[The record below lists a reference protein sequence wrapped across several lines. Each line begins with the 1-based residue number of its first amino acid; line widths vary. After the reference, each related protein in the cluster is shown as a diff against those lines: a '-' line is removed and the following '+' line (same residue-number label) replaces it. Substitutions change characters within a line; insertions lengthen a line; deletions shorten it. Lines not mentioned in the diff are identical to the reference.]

1 MSVQKKGLGRGL
13 SSLILNI
20 DEDSVINAARE
31 NIIELDIS
39 KVKPNKDQPRKNFP
53 EDSLRELAESIS
65 KYGLI
70 QPILVK
76 KQEDD
81 YQIIAGERRWRAS
94 KMAKLEKIPAIIK
107 EYSAQEILA
116 VSLIENIQRENLNP
130 IEEANCYNLF
140 IKDFNLGQD
149 EIAEKIGI
157 SKRTIT
163 NSLRLLNLDSRVQDL
178 IIENKITNGHAMALV
193 RISDKDTQFRIA
205 ERIINENLTVKKV
218 ELLVKEII
226 LSPSQEKKEII
237 KKEMNTIYQG
247 FAKKLEKLLGTKV
260 QIINSRKNKRIEI
273 EYHSEEDLNRLLGL
287 VKVIE

>member
-1 MSVQKKGLGRGL
+1 MSIQKKALGRGL

-31 NIIELDIS
+31 NIIELDIN
-39 KVKPNKDQPRKNFP
+39 KVKPNKDQPRKNFQ
-53 EDSLRELAESIS
+53 EDSLKELAESIL

-76 KQEDD
+76 KQEDG

-94 KMAKLEKIPAIIK
+94 KIAKLEKIPAIIK
-107 EYSAQEILA
+107 NCSEQEIL
-116 VSLIENIQRENLNP
+116 SISIIENIQRENLNP

-140 IKDFNLGQD
+140 IKDFKLGQD

-163 NSLRLLNLDSRVQDL
+163 NSLRLLNLDSRIQDL
-178 IIENKITNGHAMALV
+178 IIENKITNGHAMALL
-193 RISDKDTQFRIA
+193 RINDKDTQFKIA

-226 LSPSQEKKEII
+226 LLPSQEKKGTI

-247 FAKKLEKLLGTKV
+247 FARKLEKLLGTKV

-273 EYHSEEDLNRLLGL
+273 EYNSEEDLNRLLGL
-287 VKVIE
+287 VKGTE

>member
-287 VKVIE
+287 VKVIQ

>member
-193 RISDKDTQFRIA
+193 RISDKDTQFMIA